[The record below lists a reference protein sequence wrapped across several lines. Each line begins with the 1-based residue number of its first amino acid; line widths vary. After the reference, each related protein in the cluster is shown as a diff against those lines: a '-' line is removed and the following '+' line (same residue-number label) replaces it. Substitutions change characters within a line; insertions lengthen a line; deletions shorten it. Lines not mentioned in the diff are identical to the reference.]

1 MLNKIKNKDYLFRD
15 FPQKLEITEH
25 TREKAINNPKGL
37 TYRQRKGLFYTDT
50 EKEKYIQRSLKR
62 ELPAQEKIPIKKR
75 ILK

>member
-15 FPQKLEITEH
+15 FPQKLEITED
-25 TREKAINNPKGL
+25 TREKVINNPKGL
-37 TYRQRKGLFYTDT
+37 PYRQRKGLFYTDT

-62 ELPAQEKIPIKKR
+62 ELPAQEKIPIKRR

>member
-15 FPQKLEITEH
+15 FPQKLEITEN

-37 TYRQRKGLFYTDT
+37 PYRQRKGLFYTDA

-62 ELPAQEKIPIKKR
+62 DLPNQEKPPIKKR